1 MLPIQLTLEG
11 IYSYQERQTID
22 FKRLTDSQLFG
33 IFGHVG
39 SGKSTILEAISL
51 ALYGVS
57 ERLGKNDSPNY
68 NLMNLRS
75 TGLFIDFQFEAG
87 AERDQ
92 YRFLVKSKR
101 RHKDFEK
108 VKSLDRQ
115 QYKWEN
121 GEWIPLQVN
130 DAEPI
135 LGLSYQYFKRTIIIP
150 QGRFQ
155 EFLQLNDKD
164 RTQMMQDLF
173 DLHRFDLQDNVK
185 SLKNKTIEN
194 LQHVEGEL
202 VGYQNVSLE
211 SLVSHWEDLHVL
223 QSDLVELKLAYEE
236 VKRNYQQLEQVK
248 QLHDR
253 YQEAQHKFNELAQE
267 KASFDELAETIRQ
280 VRNCRSSFKDR
291 LERIQKLEQALEGHN
306 KQLAQARESLKE
318 QENQYQQYQEQLN
331 KLKARFTD
339 QSTFKDYLRDLQTII
354 DIRTYEQQLAD
365 KSQERDQAQAE
376 LTKAKEAFDEQEAQ
390 WQKIQ
395 GRVQDYYQKMPDH
408 GRLTAVKSWFNQ
420 HRHYQ
425 DQKAKA
431 QQEIKD
437 KQAAIDD
444 LKTQYQQLIQD
455 YQLASLNADFSSY
468 SGKALR
474 QALHDLKEQYNTRQ
488 DELEKQIRQLQKQE
502 ALEQHA
508 SQLEEGEPCPVCG
521 SYEHPN
527 PLKVGDTQS
536 QVKAK
541 TDERDQL
548 KSWSRTIDQALQA
561 LEGLKLQYQELS
573 KEQKRQETQL
583 KEIETQL
590 ENHQQGFVW
599 EDYQGMA
606 EADIDKALQKA
617 EDYQTEMQSLEQK
630 RNEAEKHREKAR
642 NTSQKADEK
651 RQQHQQEVNLLSD
664 RIANHKKQL
673 QHLNEEDYEGYGQ
686 STLSETLQT
695 WNKWYQ
701 EMQELTQ
708 SLEQLQESIQH
719 QRQRVDQIQTQINEQ
734 KRSQAELQ
742 EEVDHLLTQSEFSS
756 LGEVQAM
763 LDKYQNLDV
772 DAEEE
777 RLNEFNRQYEAQ
789 RGVLNDLESQLHK
802 ANTFDEQAF
811 QKAKTRLEAT
821 QQSLTSAEQ
830 AIAVQKEALN
840 RLQTALKEKREKES
854 RQASL
859 QNRLQN
865 LEVLEKLF
873 RGRGFVRYI
882 SAVFLEELVRAA
894 NERFRHLTHNQLQL
908 EVTGNAE
915 LQIRDLLNDGR
926 LRSVKTLSGGQ
937 TFQVSL
943 SLALALAERIQQLTK
958 SPQNFFFLDEGFG
971 SLDRQSLNLVF
982 DTLYRL
988 RKENRIVGLIS
999 HVETLKEGLET
1010 SLTVVN
1016 DSERGSLISYS
1027 Y

>member
-1 MLPIQLTLEG
+1 MLPIQLTIEG

-75 TGLFIDFQFEAG
+75 TGLFIDFEFEAG
-87 AERDQ
+87 AERAC
-92 YRFLVKSKR
+92 YRFIVKSKR
-101 RHKDFEK
+101 QHKDFDK

-121 GEWIPLQVN
+121 NEWIPLQAN

-185 SLKNKTIEN
+185 ILKSSTNEN

-202 VGYQNVSLE
+202 VRYRELSPE
-211 SLVSHWEDLHVL
+211 SLVSQWEDLHVL
-223 QSDLVELKLAYEE
+223 QSDLAELKLTYEE
-236 VKRNYQQLEQVK
+236 VKRHYQQLEQVK
-248 QLHDR
+248 QLNDR
-253 YQEAQHKFNELAQE
+253 YQEAQNKFNELAQK
-267 KASFDELAETIRQ
+267 KASFDKLAETIRQ
-280 VRNCRSSFKDR
+280 VRNCRYSFKDR
-291 LERIQKLEQALEGHN
+291 LERIQKLEQSLEAHN
-306 KQLAQARESLKE
+306 NDLSQGQEKLQKE
-318 QENQYQQYQEQLN
+318 ENQYNQYQNQLN

-354 DIRTYEQQLAD
+354 DIRTYEQQLTEQ
-365 KSQERDQAQAE
+365 SEERDQAQTE
-376 LTKAKEAFDEQEAQ
+376 LTQVKEAFDEQEAQ

-395 GRVQDYYQKMPDH
+395 GQLQEYYQKMPDH
-408 GRLTAVKSWFNQ
+408 GKLTALKSWFNQ
-420 HRHYQ
+420 QRHYQ
-425 DQKAKA
+425 DQKVRA
-431 QQEIKD
+431 QQEIND
-437 KQAAIDD
+437 KLAAIDD
-444 LKTQYQQLIQD
+444 MKSQYQQLIQN
-455 YQLASLNADFSSY
+455 YQLASLNADFPSY
-468 SGKALR
+468 TVKTLR
-474 QALHDLKEQYNTRQ
+474 QALHELKEQYNTQQ
-488 DELEKQIRQLQKQE
+488 DKLEQQILKLQRQE

-508 SQLEEGEPCPVCG
+508 SHLNEGEPCPVCG
-521 SYEHPN
+521 AYEHPN

-541 TDERDQL
+541 TYERDQL
-548 KSWSRTIDQALQA
+548 KSWVRTIDQALQA
-561 LEGLKLQYQELS
+561 LEGLKQQYQELS

-583 KEIETQL
+583 SETERQL
-590 ENHQQGFVW
+590 ENHEQGFVW
-599 EDYQGMA
+599 EDYRGMT
-606 EADIDKALQKA
+606 EADIDKALQEA
-617 EDYQTEMQSLEQK
+617 EGYQAEMQSMEQK
-630 RNEAEKHREKAR
+630 RNEAEKYREEAR
-642 NTSQKADEK
+642 NKIQKVDEK

-664 RIANHKKQL
+664 RIANHKNQL
-673 QHLNEEDYEGYGQ
+673 QYLKVGDYQAYDENR
-686 STLSETLQT
+686 LKETLET
-695 WNKWYQ
+695 WNNWYQ
-701 EMQELTQ
+701 EMQELAQT
-708 SLEQLQESIQH
+708 LEQLEETIH
-719 QRQRVDQIQTQINEQ
+719 NQRQQVDQIQTQIKEQ
-734 KRSQAELQ
+734 QRSKSELQ
-742 EEVDHLLTQSEFSS
+742 EEVDHLLSQSEFTSI
-756 LGEVQAM
+756 GEVQAI
-763 LDKYQNLDV
+763 LDKHQNLDV

-777 RLNEFNRQYEAQ
+777 RLNEFSRQYEAQ
-789 RGVLNDLESQLHK
+789 KGVLNELQAKMDK
-802 ANTFDEQAF
+802 AKQYDEQAF
-811 QKAKTRLEAT
+811 QAAKEKMEETQGILE
-821 QQSLTSAEQ
+821 SAGQ
-830 AIAVQKEALN
+830 AVAVQKEALN
-840 RLQTALKEKREKES
+840 RLQTALKEKREKEV
-854 RQASL
+854 QQESL
-859 QNRLQN
+859 KNRLNN

-882 SAVFLEELVRAA
+882 SAVFLGELVRAA

-971 SLDRQSLNLVF
+971 SLDRSSLNLVF

-1010 SLTVVN
+1010 SLTVEN
-1016 DSERGSLISYS
+1016 HPQRGSLISHS
-1027 Y
+1027 I